1 MAISIGQLH
10 SMVMELQARTEIR
23 DCVHRYAR
31 GADRFDRELML
42 SAYHADAIDEHGK
55 FVGTAGEFVDWA
67 LNQHAHAHLSH
78 QHYILNHTCE
88 LDGAIAHAETYFM
101 FVSMNRQG
109 KPLTMN
115 GGRYVDRFE
124 KREGVWAIAYR
135 TCVRDWAMMDERPD
149 MDDLSSFTST
159 RSLLSAEARAFM
171 NNGPGAKR
179 DRSDPSYH
187 RPLQADPERLHA
199 YARMKRTT

>member
-1 MAISIGQLH
+1 MTISMEQLH
-10 SMVMELQARTEIR
+10 LVVMELQDRADIR

-31 GADRFDRELML
+31 GADRLDRELML

-55 FVGTAGEFVDWA
+55 FVGTAGDFVDWA
-67 LNQHAHAHLSH
+67 MKQHTDAHLSH

-88 LDGAIAHAETYFM
+88 LDGDMAHAETYFM

-135 TCVRDWAMMDERPD
+135 ACLRDWAMMDERPD

-159 RSLLSAEARAFM
+159 RSLLSAQMRTFM
-171 NNGPGAKR
+171 NNGLGAKR

-187 RPLQADPERLHA
+187 RPLHADLERVRA
-199 YARMKRTT
+199 YTEMKRRA